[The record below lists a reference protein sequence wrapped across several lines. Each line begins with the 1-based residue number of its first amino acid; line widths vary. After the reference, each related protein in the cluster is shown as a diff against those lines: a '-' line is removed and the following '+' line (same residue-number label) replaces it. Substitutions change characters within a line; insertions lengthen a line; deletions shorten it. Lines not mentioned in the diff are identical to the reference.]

1 MRREDFTLDVSD
13 VEWVETGGDPRR
25 PTVTID
31 FDGSRTDLDER
42 LTGTEEQ
49 ALSADETDVTL
60 RLQGDPD
67 DPATTGV
74 VAVTDRVTGGL
85 LLELDEDADDVLRF
99 VRAARTYGERSEA
112 DADAGGYRVVIAV
125 DGEPV
130 RTYEKETFL
139 VYSEDGDLLRS
150 RSLIPGGVEL

>member
-13 VEWVETGGDPRR
+13 VEWVETGGDPQR

-42 LTGTEEQ
+42 LTGSEEQ
-49 ALSADETDVTL
+49 ALDADETDVTL

-67 DPATTGV
+67 DPTTTGV

-99 VRAARTYGERSEA
+99 VRAARTYGERSET
-112 DADAGGYRVVIAV
+112 DDGGYRVVVAV

-130 RTYEKETFL
+130 RAYEKETFL